1 MPKAYANIPEGQ
13 VSYRMEG
20 SGEPLLLLHQTPMAS
35 EYSQMIPILA
45 KSYRVIAMETLG
57 YGYSDNPPRE
67 YEVEDFAKSVANF
80 LSAIGINKASIVGH
94 HTGSSIAVEVAA
106 SYPDR
111 VDKLIISGVP
121 LWEPE
126 RWEQYFVEVA
136 SHLKPPAEDGLFLLD
151 WWNLLRNFSSKATPE
166 FLLKPV
172 ALIIDGATKPYDV
185 HNAVARH
192 KIKERVSL
200 IKSPTLFISGS
211 EDMFLDK
218 LDALQS
224 LVPRSKTLVIEGGG
238 VLICFEKPDEF
249 AQAIIDFMKN
259 PGV

>member
-67 YEVEDFAKSVANF
+67 YEVEDFARSVASF
-80 LSAIGINKASIVGH
+80 LSAIGIDKASIVGH
-94 HTGSSIAVEVAA
+94 HTGASIAVEVAA
-106 SYPDR
+106 TYPDR
-111 VDKLIISGVP
+111 VDKLIVSGVP
-121 LWEPE
+121 FWSPEDWEN
-126 RWEQYFVEVA
+126 YFTGVA
-136 SHLKPPAEDGLFLLD
+136 SRLKPPAEDGSFLLD
-151 WWNLLRNFSSKATPE
+151 WWNLLRKFSPQSTPE
-166 FLLKPV
+166 FLLKPM
-172 ALIIDGATKPYDV
+172 ALVIDGHTKPYDS
-185 HNAVARH
+185 HSAVARH
-192 KIKERVSL
+192 KIKECVSL

-218 LDALQS
+218 LDALKS
-224 LVPRSKTLVIEGGG
+224 VVPRSKTLVIEGGG

-249 AQAIIDFMKN
+249 AQAIIDFMKT